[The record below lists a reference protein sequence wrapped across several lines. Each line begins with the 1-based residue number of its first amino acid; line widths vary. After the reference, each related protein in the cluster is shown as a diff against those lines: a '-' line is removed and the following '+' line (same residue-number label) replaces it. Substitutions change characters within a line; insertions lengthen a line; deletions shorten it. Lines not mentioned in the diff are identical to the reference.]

1 LNGIKNEYENFKNQK
16 KGTWL
21 QVPEQPE
28 ALISWTQ
35 A

>member
-1 LNGIKNEYENFKNQK
+1 LNEIKDENETFQNQK
-16 KGTWL
+16 KDTWL